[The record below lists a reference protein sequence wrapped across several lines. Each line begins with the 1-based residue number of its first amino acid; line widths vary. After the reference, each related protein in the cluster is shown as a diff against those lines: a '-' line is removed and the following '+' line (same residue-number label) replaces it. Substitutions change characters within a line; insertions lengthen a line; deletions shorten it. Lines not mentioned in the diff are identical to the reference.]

1 MDNYALKITMLN
13 AKRKKFNLKNINM
26 MLEPGF
32 IYAIAGENGAGK
44 TTLFKYILL
53 EGIKYSGDIVVFGE
67 NIRKN
72 HKNAM
77 NIIGFVSEDNIFF
90 EKRTCKQ
97 NAMILGILYDKF
109 DMELFNQIMDKM
121 SLSPN
126 KTYDKMSR
134 GEKIKF
140 QLAFAIAH
148 QSRLLLLDEA
158 TAGMDPVFRIEFF
171 DMLRRFLVDE

>member
-44 TTLFKYILL
+44 TTLFKYILS

-72 HKNAM
+72 HKVFDADATAWT
-77 NIIGFVSEDNIFF
+77 VDTWDDS
-90 EKRTCKQ
+90 
-97 NAMILGILYDKF
+97 ILGLIKAKEEEKLVALFNFSQYDKVAWINEE
-109 DMELFNQIMDKM
+109 DGMYVDLLSGREMEARGVQIPAYGCYWLMK
-121 SLSPN
+121 
-126 KTYDKMSR
+126 K
-134 GEKIKF
+134 G
-140 QLAFAIAH
+140 
-148 QSRLLLLDEA
+148 
-158 TAGMDPVFRIEFF
+158 
-171 DMLRRFLVDE
+171 